1 MQFSLH
7 VLCALAALAFVSAAA
22 VMGARPT
29 FETATPGVM
38 TICRAG
44 QDACA
49 GRDRAEFQQARSTL
63 AR

>member
-1 MQFSLH
+1 MQFPLH

-22 VMGARPT
+22 VMGARQP
-29 FETATPGVM
+29 FVTATPGVM

-49 GRDRAEFQQARSTL
+49 DRAQTQFQQARNTL
-63 AR
+63 TR